1 MNEPTEAAATACAA
15 GGSKSEEEALLEAIA
30 EQRRLVD
37 AMPSDTLTDICERAP
52 HEKKLGQLEFR
63 HHLPLEKYRISSV
76 LATFEEEHGSLYK
89 EPCLL
94 CLDDVY
100 LHADLVISHR
110 FMCCGGFTCKRCAD
124 DFRKT
129 KPTQCPLCREPLR
142 ESSAELLL
150 QLMVFVEKGASWAE
164 TMLGTGMMH
173 GYFGIKKQERTGLE
187 WINKA
192 VAKDYPAAIFE
203 LFNFRSSA
211 LTSLS
216 STMAH
221 EECNNLLLKAA
232 NLGHGQAN
240 SRLAMRYLGGDNGF
254 EKDRVKGYFRAS
266 VAFALDGTDYSAAQ
280 MLGLMYLHGSELLEE
295 SKFSQE
301 SEFLDLEASPYLACY
316 YMNIAANVVDVYGGQ
331 YSNALF
337 SLDKHLHNGDYC
349 EVPGYN
355 VLPAVFF
362 WASKYRDS
370 DMNKGCKMELEVP
383 KEIEKLGQRFC
394 SSCGREAQADEK
406 FKQCSRCKAQWY
418 CSKECQVEAWKAGHN
433 KDCKRV
439 GILNFEDYL
448 NSF

>member
-1 MNEPTEAAATACAA
+1 SPVAGRRTGLQQQHGGTVPVASVVAVEASAALSEEAVTEEAVPVRATGACVGGGDGPPLARRRRPRRPEEEEEEGRRERRRGPPCRPGRGRGGLPARRPPDLRRRRGAPAASRLAPSSLPPISQRLLLLWLFGRCRLLGVPTKDTEPVRLRAYSFSVKGSEGPRQPKASKHLTVHRREGKCKGRRRDRREAPRRSPAGMSEPTEAAATACAA

-94 CLDDVY
+94 CLDDCY

-129 KPTQCPLCREPLR
+129 KPTRCPLCREPLR

-164 TMLGTGMMH
+164 TILGRGMMY

-221 EECNNLLLKAA
+221 E
-232 NLGHGQAN
+232 
-240 SRLAMRYLGGDNGF
+240 
-254 EKDRVKGYFRAS
+254 
-266 VAFALDGTDYSAAQ
+266 VARCDG
-280 MLGLMYLHGSELLEE
+280 
-295 SKFSQE
+295 
-301 SEFLDLEASPYLACY
+301 
-316 YMNIAANVVDVYGGQ
+316 
-331 YSNALF
+331 
-337 SLDKHLHNGDYC
+337 
-349 EVPGYN
+349 
-355 VLPAVFF
+355 
-362 WASKYRDS
+362 
-370 DMNKGCKMELEVP
+370 
-383 KEIEKLGQRFC
+383 
-394 SSCGREAQADEK
+394 
-406 FKQCSRCKAQWY
+406 
-418 CSKECQVEAWKAGHN
+418 
-433 KDCKRV
+433 
-439 GILNFEDYL
+439 
-448 NSF
+448 